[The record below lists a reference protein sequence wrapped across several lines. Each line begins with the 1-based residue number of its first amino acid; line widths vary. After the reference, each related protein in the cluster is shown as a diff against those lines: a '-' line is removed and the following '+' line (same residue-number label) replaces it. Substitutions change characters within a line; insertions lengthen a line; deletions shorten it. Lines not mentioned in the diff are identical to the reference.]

1 MEKVINRILKRLM
14 PELTAKLHL
23 PRLAKVVALPELP
36 AEDGERAS
44 DAFYPRYAVD
54 VQLLDENGTATNAKI
69 LQAVPLP
76 LPGAGNKAGRLEP
89 PAIGA
94 IVEIAF
100 AYGRPDKPF
109 IRTVLPFGFDL
120 PAIKEKETRVQT
132 REGVYQHIDESGN
145 IESKTDQSMT
155 EIIGKLAALE
165 CETRIV
171 TASIEQSHKSPKT
184 WLGSDS
190 ENVLKLLS
198 ELMATVTALA
208 TTCAQH
214 KHLDVAA
221 GTATSGLPDKASNFN
236 AQSSESNAQKSRLDP
251 ITKAS

>member
-1 MEKVINRILKRLM
+1 MEKVINRIVRRLF

-36 AEDGERAS
+36 TEDGERAS
-44 DAFYPRYAVD
+44 DAFYPRYAVN

-120 PAIKEKETRVQT
+120 PAIKEGEIRAQT
-132 REGVYQHIDESGN
+132 REGVYQHIDENGN

-165 CETRIV
+165 CETRTV
-171 TASIEQSHKSPKT
+171 TASLEQSHQSPLT

-190 ENVLKLLS
+190 ENVLTLLS
-198 ELMATVTALA
+198 ELMATVKALA
-208 TTCAQH
+208 TTCATH
-214 KHLDVAA
+214 KHLGVTA
-221 GTATSGLPDKASNFN
+221 GTATSGVPDKATDFN
-236 AQSSESNAQKSRLDP
+236 SQSDEATAQKTRLDP
-251 ITKAS
+251 ITKA